1 MSSVTAPC
9 RRGGFKIG
17 KNQFCVSKAFKSLED
32 ELDMPLFN
40 RAGHKVWLTAAGEIA
55 CQRALVLLSE
65 RSDMLAEINELLDLK
80 RGRLRIGQPPVGCR
94 VLFAAMFGTYRKA
107 LRNCSRCRGTKAAI
121 F

>member
-1 MSSVTAPC
+1 
-9 RRGGFKIG
+9 
-17 KNQFCVSKAFKSLED
+17 
-32 ELDMPLFN
+32 MPLFN
-40 RAGHKVWLTAAGEIA
+40 RAGHKVWLTAAGEIV